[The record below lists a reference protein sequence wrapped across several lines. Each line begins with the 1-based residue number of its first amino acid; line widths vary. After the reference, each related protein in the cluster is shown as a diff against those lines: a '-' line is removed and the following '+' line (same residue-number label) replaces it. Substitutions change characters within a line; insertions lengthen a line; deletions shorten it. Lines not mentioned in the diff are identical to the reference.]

1 MFSGFIDGDTAAVV
15 TGTPTFTTSADV
27 NSPVGN
33 YEVMPGGLTAPN
45 YTLSFISGMLS
56 VTKAPLAI
64 TANHAGRSYGAD
76 NPAFTGVVTGL
87 VAADGITVTYG
98 SSADAASPVGTY
110 EIDPVLAD
118 PNNRLGNY
126 NVTLTPGTLTVGR
139 RALTVTANDVTRTY
153 GASTLGFTVSYQGFV
168 PGDGPGDLG
177 GTLAFGGTAPAAVN
191 VGSYTIV
198 PSGLSSNNY
207 TVQFAPATLTVTTA
221 GLSIRADN
229 KGMLL
234 NGGLP
239 AFTAT
244 YDGLVNGDTP
254 ASLDTPATLGT
265 AATGH
270 AVGTFAITAGGAADQ
285 NYAIAYQPGTLTV
298 SYSTGACLGDLGGAV
313 LQPVNVDGTS
323 VFKQK
328 STVPIKFRV
337 CDANG
342 VSVATGV
349 VSSFLLVQRITGTA
363 AQDVNEA
370 PVSTTPDTTFRWD
383 PTAQQ
388 WIFNLNT
395 KSQQAGVTYRYQIG
409 LADGGS
415 IPFQFGLR

>member
-1 MFSGFIDGDTAAVV
+1 MKISTPRLSRSNAA
-15 TGTPTFTTSADV
+15 PT
-27 NSPVGN
+27 
-33 YEVMPGGLTAPN
+33 
-45 YTLSFISGMLS
+45 
-56 VTKAPLAI
+56 
-64 TANHAGRSYGAD
+64 
-76 NPAFTGVVTGL
+76 
-87 VAADGITVTYG
+87 
-98 SSADAASPVGTY
+98 
-110 EIDPVLAD
+110 
-118 PNNRLGNY
+118 
-126 NVTLTPGTLTVGR
+126 
-139 RALTVTANDVTRTY
+139 
-153 GASTLGFTVSYQGFV
+153 
-168 PGDGPGDLG
+168 
-177 GTLAFGGTAPAAVN
+177 
-191 VGSYTIV
+191 
-198 PSGLSSNNY
+198 
-207 TVQFAPATLTVTTA
+207 
-221 GLSIRADN
+221 
-229 KGMLL
+229 
-234 NGGLP
+234 
-239 AFTAT
+239 
-244 YDGLVNGDTP
+244 
-254 ASLDTPATLGT
+254 
-265 AATGH
+265 
-270 AVGTFAITAGGAADQ
+270 AADQ

-298 SYSTGACLGDLGGAV
+298 SYSTGACLGDLGRAV
-313 LQPVNVDGTS
+313 LQPVNMDGTS